1 MKISVVQYLNTA
13 PLIWGMTHGAERDK
27 FQMTFTTPAECAD
40 AVLTGR
46 ASAGIIPAIETQ
58 RLDAPQAV
66 EGVSISSVG
75 EVKSVILISKKPIE
89 EVASVA
95 ADSSSRT
102 STALLTIL
110 LRRFYGLNPVI
121 APASPDPEAMLQ
133 TADAALLIGD
143 PALVYQPG
151 RHRVYDLAEE
161 WKKFTGLPF
170 VFALWAGPAGAD
182 LGRYAADFNH
192 SRDYGLAHVDEI
204 AAESAPRHGLTPE
217 AVKIYL
223 TRNINYTLD
232 SGHHQALELFFQFAF
247 EERLTPA
254 VKKVAF
260 V

>member
-1 MKISVVQYLNTA
+1 
-13 PLIWGMTHGAERDK
+13 MTHGDERDK

-58 RLDAPQAV
+58 RLDAPEAV
-66 EGVSISSVG
+66 EGVSISSLG

-89 EVASVA
+89 EVTRVA
-95 ADSSSRT
+95 ADRSSRT

-121 APASPDPEAMLQ
+121 APSSPEPEAMLQ
-133 TADAALLIGD
+133 AADAALLIGD
-143 PALVYQPG
+143 PALVYQSGG
-151 RHRVYDLAEE
+151 RRVYDLAAE

-170 VFALWAGPAGAD
+170 VFALWAGPAAAG
-182 LGRYAADFNH
+182 LGRFAADFKR
-192 SRDYGLAHVDEI
+192 SRDYGLDHIDEI
-204 AAESAPRHGLTPE
+204 AAASASRHGLTPE
-217 AVKIYL
+217 AVKVYL

-232 SGHHQALELFFQFAF
+232 RGHHEALELFFRMAF
-247 EERLTPA
+247 EEKLTPA
-254 VKKVAF
+254 VKTVAF